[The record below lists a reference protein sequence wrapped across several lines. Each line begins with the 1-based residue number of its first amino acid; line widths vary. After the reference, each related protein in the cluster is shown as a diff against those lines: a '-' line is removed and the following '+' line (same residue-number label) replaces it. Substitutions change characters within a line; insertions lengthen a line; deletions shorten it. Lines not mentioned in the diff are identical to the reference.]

1 MRAVDG
7 VSGLIPGR
15 YSPQCLVNG
24 LGERL
29 PQTALRSSV
38 SACTKVLPAVG
49 LIRARSRAASK
60 PPYVIGLV
68 EDDLDNEKIDFA

>member
-1 MRAVDG
+1 M
-7 VSGLIPGR
+7 
-15 YSPQCLVNG
+15 
-24 LGERL
+24 
-29 PQTALRSSV
+29 

-68 EDDLDNEKIDFA
+68 EDDLDNEKIDLA